1 MKGQVKAI
9 ALCRVS
15 SDEQLKSN
23 SLTRQNEAVLE
34 MAKKLG
40 AIIPPDYGD
49 KKYTWSGSVS
59 SKCGKNVKRKD
70 LNEILEAVKRDKSIK
85 YIIVDEPDRF
95 MRSIQEA
102 FYWETVF
109 NTNGVKVMYTDED
122 LNGDD
127 AATKAQRFFKY
138 FRAEGSN
145 EERVDKAVKGH
156 LKNLKMGK
164 YPFAVPRGYK
174 KGKQTAVPEKD
185 GEKADLLQDMMKA
198 IACSILT
205 PSEALA
211 GYNRQAPLLY
221 KKYSPLKMDRWRATI
236 TNPFYAGIVEM
247 NKQVKYRNE
256 NGLHEPIIT
265 KEEHYK
271 IIEIMNRKG
280 KTHKAPAKNGNP
292 EFPLNKFLYCD
303 ECRGN
308 HSKYNIFVGIHQ
320 GNGKGKFYN
329 KYRCRGCYRSL
340 QKNEINNGIKK
351 ICDSLEMNKDNRK
364 MLISALEKIWRQEEN
379 ENNKKVSSLKIKLNN
394 LEDTISSL
402 MTAYLEETDADMK
415 QDIKERRS
423 KVKEDAEKVK
433 REIERLE
440 TSANDDKNSF
450 LGFAL
455 NFVDELGSHFTE
467 LSPADA
473 EKCKQIIFPEGF
485 RIDQNKNVYTTYIS
499 PIYRLR
505 VRKKSALAENFP
517 LWYTRQDSNLRPFA
531 PQANALSS

>member
-1 MKGQVKAI
+1 
-9 ALCRVS
+9 
-15 SDEQLKSN
+15 
-23 SLTRQNEAVLE
+23 

-40 AIIPPDYGD
+40 AIIPPDCED

-109 NTNGVKVMYTDED
+109 DTNGVKVMYTDED

-145 EERVDKAVKGH
+145 EERVDKAIKGH
-156 LKNLKMGK
+156 LKNLKMGR

-174 KGKQTAVPEKD
+174 KGRQTAVPEKD
-185 GEKADLLQDMMKA
+185 DEKADLLQDMMKA
-198 IACSILT
+198 IACGILT
-205 PSEALA
+205 PSEALVE
-211 GYNRQAPLLY
+211 YNRQATLLY
-221 KKYSPLKMDRWRATI
+221 EKFSPLKMDRWRATI
-236 TNPFYAGIVEM
+236 INPFYAGIVEM

-256 NGLHEPIIT
+256 YGLHESIIT
-265 KEEHYK
+265 KEEHYR
-271 IIEIMNRKG
+271 IVEIMNKKG
-280 KTHKAPAKNGNP
+280 KAHKAPAKNGNP
-292 EFPLNKFLYCD
+292 IFPLNKILYCD
-303 ECRGN
+303 KCRHS
-308 HSKYNIFVGIHQ
+308 HSKYNVFVGVHQ
-320 GNGKGKFYN
+320 GNGQGKYYD

-340 QKNEINNGIKK
+340 QKEEVNDGVKR
-351 ICDSLEMNKDNRK
+351 ICDILDMTKDNRDK
-364 MLISALEKIWRQEEN
+364 LISALERIWKQEEGDIS
-379 ENNKKVSSLKIKLNN
+379 KKILSLKQKLGN
-394 LEDTISSL
+394 LEGSISSL
-402 MTAYLEETDADMK
+402 MTAYLEEEDIDMK
-415 QDIKERRS
+415 QDIRERRR
-423 KVKEDAEKVK
+423 KMKEDAEKVK
-433 REIERLE
+433 DEIARLE
-440 TSANDDKNSF
+440 TSVSDDKKSF
-450 LGFAL
+450 VEFAL
-455 NFVDELGSHFTE
+455 SFVDKLGSHFTE
-467 LSPADA
+467 LSPADT

-505 VRKKSALAENFP
+505 SRKKSASAENFP
-517 LWYTRQDSNLRPFA
+517 LWYTRHDLNVRPFA